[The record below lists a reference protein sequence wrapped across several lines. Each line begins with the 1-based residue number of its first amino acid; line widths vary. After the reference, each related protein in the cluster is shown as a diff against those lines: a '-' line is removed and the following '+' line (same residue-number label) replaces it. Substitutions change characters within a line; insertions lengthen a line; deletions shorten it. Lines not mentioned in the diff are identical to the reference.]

1 MRRVVSLAVSA
12 VIAMGAVAPAHA
24 HAQKV
29 FSGIEPAVSEKRW
42 SANEWRVWA
51 LPGNQCLSLSQTPG
65 LQPFLFWGFRQSPG
79 SRLEMIFGAIE
90 SARPRTV
97 QMSFN
102 GGGLFDYEAK
112 VERFSNWDAYVIS
125 LQANALSVF
134 HDSMTMH
141 SYVKG
146 QKVFGD
152 VSNSMR
158 NLEKTMRKC
167 LEWQQGH

>member
-1 MRRVVSLAVSA
+1 MRRIVSL
-12 VIAMGAVAPAHA
+12 VIFASIGIWAAAPA

-29 FSGIEPAVSEKRW
+29 FSGIEPAVFSKRW
-42 SANEWRVWA
+42 SVNEWRVWA

-65 LQPFLFWGFRQSPG
+65 LEPFRFWGFRQSPG
-79 SRLEMIFGAIE
+79 SRLAMIFGAIE

-102 GGGLFDYEAK
+102 DGGLFDYDAE
-112 VERFSNWDAYVIS
+112 VERFKDWDAYVIS
-125 LQANALSVF
+125 LQGNALSVF
-134 HDSMTMH
+134 RDSMVMH

-146 QKVFGD
+146 QKIFGD

-167 LEWQQGH
+167 LEWQQSH